1 MSFQAPITIRK
12 ALEGID
18 NKRYFLPAIQR
29 EFVWETAQ
37 IEQLF
42 DSVLRGYPI
51 GSFLFWLVSP
61 QNSKEYEFYEF
72 IRDYH
77 ELKHH
82 RNQKAKFID
91 QREVTAIL
99 DGQQRLTALNIGLR
113 GSYASK
119 VKWKKKSNLDAYPTR
134 YLHLNLL
141 KPREDDED
149 GTYEFSFLTKREDG
163 TANGKHWFRASKILD
178 FKSPKEVNAYLAGMD
193 LANNEFAYGALF
205 DFYHKVTE
213 SAIINFYQEDDQ
225 DLDKVLRIFIRVNS
239 GGTQLGYSDLLL
251 STATAQW
258 RSMNAREEISAIVEQ
273 LNGSDYRFAFD
284 KDFVMKAC
292 LVLTDDIADIRF
304 KVTNFNASNTK
315 KIEDNWKNITGALKQ
330 AVALLS
336 SFGFTERSLT
346 SANSVLPIA
355 YYLLKRGLP
364 QSYDSAKKYASDRS
378 AVHQWLLKSL
388 LRGAFG
394 AQGDT
399 VLSNMRSVIKA
410 SNSTFPS
417 EALADRLQQM
427 NRSIRFSPDDI
438 DDLLATSYGQ
448 KQAFLVLSL
457 LYPWIDFRNAFH
469 LDHIHPQT
477 AFTPKKLRQAGVA
490 DADIDFYLTHCDEL
504 PNLQILANVP
514 NMEKSGLPFD
524 KWLSEQFQTKKARA
538 EFCDRQFIPD
548 TDLDLANFREFFS
561 RRAKLMRIELIK
573 VLQSSGTA
581 MAETV

>member
-1 MSFQAPITIRK
+1 MSFQSPITIRK

-82 RNQKAKFID
+82 HNQKAEFID

-141 KPREDDED
+141 KPREDDEN
-149 GTYEFSFLTKREDG
+149 GTYEFSFLTKEEAASTSG
-163 TANGKHWFRASKILD
+163 NHWFRAGKILE
-178 FKSPKEVNAYLAGMD
+178 FKSPKEVNAYLAGMA

-205 DFYHKVTE
+205 DFYQKVTE

-258 RSMNAREEISAIVEQ
+258 KSMNAREEIGALVEQ
-273 LNGSDYRFAFD
+273 LNGADYRFAFD

-292 LVLTDDIADIRF
+292 LVLTDDITDIRF

-315 KIEDNWKNITGALKQ
+315 KIENNWKNITGALKQ
-330 AVALLS
+330 AVALLA

-355 YYLLKRGLP
+355 FYLLKRGLP
-364 QSYDSAKKYASDRS
+364 ASYDSAAKYGPDRR
-378 AVHQWLLKSL
+378 AVREWLLKTL

-399 VLSNMRSVIKA
+399 VLSNMRSIIKA
-410 SNSTFPS
+410 SNDSFPS

-427 NRSIRFSPDDI
+427 NRPIRFTDEDI

-457 LYPWIDFRNAFH
+457 LYPWVDFRNAFH

-477 AFTPKKLRQAGVA
+477 AFTAKKLRQAGVA
-490 DADIDFYLTHCDEL
+490 EADIEFCLDHYDEL
-504 PNLQILANVP
+504 PNLQVLANVP
-514 NMEKSGLPFD
+514 NLEKSGLPFE
-524 KWLSEQFQTKKARA
+524 KWLGEQFPAKKARN
-538 EFCDRQFIPD
+538 EFCEKQFIPD
-548 TDLDLANFREFFS
+548 TGLEIANFRKFFES
-561 RRAKLMRIELIK
+561 RAALMRAELVR
-573 VLQSSGTA
+573 VLQSASAAG
-581 MAETV
+581 ESE